1 MTVAD
6 APRRGDPAVDYALSR
21 VGKSMPAAGYC
32 LQFTRENFAIPSY
45 YAAAV
50 DAWNGCEERHP
61 GDRNPPA
68 AVPLWFDTPS
78 PYGHVCFAVGD
89 GTVVTTNGAA
99 IQRWSSIGAIESGF
113 NGPYMGWGHDLNRYG
128 VDPNTLPAPTPDP
141 GDLMTYHGNAT
152 SKATMS
158 LKPKTWTTLR
168 INDDGDMSILS
179 GPGYFSAL
187 VQVSATGVTPG
198 HQLSVRFKC
207 VDVKSGSDSKRA
219 STYKPTEIIGTGG
232 TTEGQAAQLGS
243 IGKPASGWSR
253 RLRAEVYTYDTG
265 VVITSVQARGFN

>member
-1 MTVAD
+1 M
-6 APRRGDPAVDYALSR
+6 DYALSR
-21 VGKSMPAAGYC
+21 VGTYMPASGYC
-32 LQFTRENFAIPSY
+32 LQFTRENFSIPSY
-45 YAAAV
+45 YPSAV
-50 DAWNGCEERHP
+50 DAWNGCEKRHP
-61 GDRNPPA
+61 GDRNAPA
-68 AVPLWFDTPS
+68 AVPVWFDTPS
-78 PYGHVCFAVGD
+78 VYGHVAFAVGD
-89 GTVVTTNGAA
+89 GTIVTTNGAA

-113 NGPYMGWGHDLNRYG
+113 NGPYMGWGEDLNRYG

-141 GDLMTYHGNAT
+141 GALMTYHGAAT
-152 SKATMS
+152 SKRTMS

-168 INDDGDMSILS
+168 INDDGDETILS

-187 VQVSATGVTPG
+187 VQVTATGLTAG

-219 STYKPTEIIGTGG
+219 STYPTTEILGTGG
-232 TTEGQAAQLGS
+232 STEGQAAQLGS

-253 RLRAEVYTYDTG
+253 RLRAEVYTYDSG